1 MLSLARIPILLV
13 AVLQE
18 ALLRFPGVPHVHS
31 RRYNFGM
38 NRSQGILLSGNKKFE
53 ALDVDA
59 HANDAI
65 KKKRETDIGGCI
77 GDVIR

>member
-1 MLSLARIPILLV
+1 MLSLARIPFLLV

-38 NRSQGILLSGNKKFE
+38 NRNCPVILLSGNKKFE
-53 ALDVDA
+53 ALDADA

-65 KKKRETDIGGCI
+65 KKWETDIGGCI
-77 GDVIR
+77 GDVIK